1 MDSTP
6 MDKMEVH
13 LLAFSQGGRVGVMM
27 PDGKESILLSPGPG
41 DYSPVWSPDG
51 AMIAFTRLFPQNQKG
66 TYVMKADGSGVKKV
80 LDAASYYMSPIWAPD
95 GQRLAMNDHDPDRR
109 GLWTVKVDGTDP
121 KQIFKDALPTEAAA
135 WSPDGKTIAFTYNKQ
150 PTTGGL
156 YLIDANGGEPKLV
169 VDVPNGGLYRAG
181 AVAWSPDG
189 THLAVRSN
197 PQPAKEGHPA
207 VSPMLSLVKVEKDGG
222 AKVMQ
227 RVSGLAE
234 GPWVPAWHLSSYT
247 VAALMQG
254 SNGRQQLAAVSR
266 DTGKVEILGEQ
277 ARMRSPVW
285 SADGGTLMAPAYDAA
300 DKPRG
305 MIMQVILKD
314 PSMGWDMSHDM
325 TDLMKPDQM
334 SMMGNETQIAVS
346 PKSFTGSMPSAKPAA
361 EAKLEGLR
369 WADMTWKGFT

>member
-1 MDSTP
+1 
-6 MDKMEVH
+6 MDKTEVH
-13 LLAFSQGGRVGVMM
+13 LLAFSQGGRVGVMTA
-27 PDGKESILLSPGPG
+27 DGKESVLLSPGPG

-51 AMIAFTRLFPQNQKG
+51 AMIAFTRLFPQNQRG

-80 LDAASYYMSPIWAPD
+80 LNAASYYMSPIWASD

-109 GLWTVKVDGTDP
+109 GLWTVKADGTDA
-121 KQIFKDALPTEAAA
+121 KQIFKDDLPIEAAA

-181 AVAWSPDG
+181 VVAWSPDG

-197 PQPAKEGHPA
+197 PQPAKEGQPA
-207 VSPMLSLVKVEKDGG
+207 VSPTLSIVKVEKDGG
-222 AKVMQ
+222 VKVIQ
-227 RVSGLAE
+227 RVSGLVE
-234 GPWVPAWHLSSYT
+234 TPWIPAWHISSYT

-254 SNGRQQLAAVSR
+254 SYGKQQLVAVSR
-266 DTGKVEILGEQ
+266 DTGKAEILGEQ
-277 ARMRSPVW
+277 ARMRSPMW
-285 SADGGTLMAPAYDAA
+285 SGDGGTLMAPAYDAA

-305 MIMQVILKD
+305 MVVQVMLKD
-314 PSMGWDMSHDM
+314 PNMSWDMSHDM
-325 TDLMKPDQM
+325 TDMMKPDRM
-334 SMMGNETQIAVS
+334 SMMGNATQIAVS
-346 PKSFTGSMPSAKPAA
+346 PKPFVGSMPSAKPAA
-361 EAKLEGLR
+361 EAKSEGLR